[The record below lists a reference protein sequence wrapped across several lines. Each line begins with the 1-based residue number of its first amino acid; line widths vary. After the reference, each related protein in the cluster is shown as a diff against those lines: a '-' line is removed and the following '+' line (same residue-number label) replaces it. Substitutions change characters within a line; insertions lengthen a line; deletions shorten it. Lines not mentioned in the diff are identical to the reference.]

1 MGFVGDEEEDFLD
14 GIEAKLLLL
23 WLHLGYIDAVI
34 DYVSEYFGRTKEGI
48 SSHVE
53 EVLFISMEDIG
64 CSIVY

>member
-34 DYVSEYFGRTKEGI
+34 DYVSEYLIFIRFTLERLRKGFPAMSKRFC
-48 SSHVE
+48 
-53 EVLFISMEDIG
+53 LFRWRI
-64 CSIVY
+64 